1 MLYPQQKAIEAA
13 AAALNANTATLH
25 LNETMAATF
34 SYLLPL
40 APATPLVP
48 ETNAAATTLSRPHT
62 SACAFFTQA
71 LAKSKSAQAAA
82 ISFKPCVHPAAEYC
96 PVLGVWF
103 RTEGDASLLAATDD
117 IAVAESTGADE
128 EFFTAA
134 DAALVG
140 AAAAAEVAEVEEEE
154 EETSLE
160 SAAATA
166 ASAAAAETTAASVED
181 EKSSTDKV
189 ALEEEEESFLI
200 DAVFDDPF
208 FEDDAVCDEEEEE
221 EAVEAAAAAA
231 TSISSSDTA
240 TSVTD
245 AANSTYDSAAAE
257 SSTSKNVADIA
268 ADEATA
274 VAATKAATS
283 TTKSKAKPK
292 TTKTTAKSTTA
303 AKTKTKTATTT
314 TTTTAKTKAAPKRT
328 AKATASAA
336 AAEVEAA
343 AEAVDE
349 AAAISAISAAA
360 TATKA
365 KAKTTT
371 RRSAKK
377 AAPEI
382 SIEEPYSPDN
392 TVATAPFA
400 AASSAATAAAAAV
413 ADGEVVDEA
422 VAAAIEA
429 ADSAMAAGATTTKG
443 KGGAAASGAKGASAA
458 SRGPRTAGIK
468 SVQEFYYWGLA
479 KGFFKPNPAVDTII
493 SMMNL
498 NKDYYQKVTNGILP
512 YLSALTAGNL
522 KDLLSDSSQDMPN
535 LLDIITYNKIFYA
548 ALHCLK
554 DSTTGQALGKLLNA
568 DLAFVAG
575 QLNAIDDQKHK
586 HVSVF
591 IDEVSELAN
600 ESLVQML
607 NKARASKFA
616 ITIAT
621 QCLADLTRRTGSADA
636 AKQVIGNCNNVLAL
650 RVNDLESATIV
661 TDSLPATVIPQKSS
675 TISASEGPACLDT
688 YSTSR
693 TVSQQTA
700 SIYPAS
706 LMMQLPD
713 FEFIARLANG
723 SVYKAFI
730 PIINDSFT
738 NCLSES
744 ELSQLKRDYDSA
756 HATTTKRNTAT
767 AHAAAAAGAA
777 AGAAT
782 AAATQSETE
791 ATAAAADDLY
801 AQIKAASTAAEAKA
815 QAMSN
820 AQPQFEGESA
830 ADAEVI
836 SPDDDIY
843 TNSTLMDLGFN
854 CYTHNSARTP
864 DNSNADSNSAADSTT
879 GADSAAAA
887 AASYAQ
893 EFNSGNVLGGQMSV
907 GSTTTEVP
915 TPGHFFIGGCGNLH
929 SKDKA
934 TSTTSSTGA
943 SGGGLYAEIKAAYYA
958 QEQAKAQAAAEAAEA
973 AAAAAAAAATATN
986 AATQD
991 AAKTANQST
1000 SPAATQSAAQAAH
1013 AFSNAASTAASGTG
1027 TGARTGAG
1035 ATAVAQAA
1043 AQGSASSQDA
1053 SQDSTPSAATD
1064 AFSTSSSAAKSASS
1078 TASSTAETA
1087 TAAAASAS
1095 DSASAS
1101 ASASTKPRGMLGKLK
1116 QRVVPA
1122 LTTVLSKLLS
1132 EGAIAEY
1139 KRLSIGLAMS
1149 LPFILIGCLLPFGNT
1164 TLGGFFSSV
1173 GDVLAIGSN
1182 IVAKGLLILQG
1193 SPTAPPRY
1201 SLLQLLGFLIHNLL
1215 IAYMVCILG
1224 AITGERLRSKSELY
1238 HQTLIGTL
1246 SLLMWAP
1253 AILLVLALVSYYYDF
1268 VYYPEFTMLFYLSAI
1283 FYVSMRGTALI
1294 SMRSK

>member
-48 ETNAAATTLSRPHT
+48 ETNAAATTLSHPHT

-154 EETSLE
+154 E
-160 SAAATA
+160 
-166 ASAAAAETTAASVED
+166 
-181 EKSSTDKV
+181 
-189 ALEEEEESFLI
+189 SFLI

-257 SSTSKNVADIA
+257 SSTSKNVAYIA

-314 TTTTAKTKAAPKRT
+314 TTTTAKAKAAPKRT

-392 TVATAPFA
+392 TVATAPFAAAA

-744 ELSQLKRDYDSA
+744 ELSQLKRDYDYA
-756 HATTTKRNTAT
+756 HATTTKSNTAT
-767 AHAAAAAGAA
+767 AHAAAAGAA

-791 ATAAAADDLY
+791 ATAAAVDDLY

-934 TSTTSSTGA
+934 TSTASSTGA

-958 QEQAKAQAAAEAAEA
+958 QEQAKAQAAAEA

-1000 SPAATQSAAQAAH
+1000 SPAATQSAAQAAL
-1013 AFSNAASTAASGTG
+1013 ASPNAASTAASGTG

-1043 AQGSASSQDA
+1043 AQGSASSQGA
-1053 SQDSTPSAATD
+1053 SQDSTPSDATD